1 MLEDFLLKWRTREEV
16 NKKIKYL
23 VINLTRNVQGIREE
37 KLFLRPPKTL
47 EQMGNL
53 SIFLDGMTWTHNY
66 FISPKLIFIQVNI

>member
-1 MLEDFLLKWRTREEV
+1 MDTTRV
-16 NKKIKYL
+16 YNGGHKLIYNGNKKIKYL

-53 SIFLDGMTWTHNY
+53 SIFLDGMT
-66 FISPKLIFIQVNI
+66 